1 MLARAPHSLAR
12 ARAPTRANRVK
23 RAPAAFSMT
32 PRARAPRAAP
42 DDAPRRRDRDSDD
55 ARRSGRRATR
65 ARASIALTL
74 TLAVTCAM
82 FSGGVATTDGAVE
95 RPKARFQRDAPWT
108 PSLGG
113 VKKWRKKAKKAA
125 STASKGVTKTA
136 NTASQATQN
145 TANTV
150 SQAAQ
155 NTANAASQAAQNTYN
170 AGASLAGSTYSQT
183 MNNLKGKFGDD
194 MVNAFVGDSRDM
206 LQSKYDATKGFTS
219 SAVTEMMQETQKLAS
234 NVEAVAEMIV
244 AFFNGLQCNI
254 GPETMTDF
262 TKSLTRTFKSSGTA
276 DLVNLIRQNPGKF
289 YQALDGAACDTVW
302 NTVFTSSSAAI
313 DVFGSAINALK
324 SKCPALGGAS
334 PAFTLGF
341 TLDVDVNF
349 ATTTSGVG
357 TELGVGFDLKGNKFC
372 YVGACVSHGRTY
384 GSNAM
389 ANADAS
395 PGLALSGYKELTS
408 VPGECSMLDV
418 GLSVSLPHPI
428 SVEGGGG
435 LTYLYSGGLGNFVG
449 VQYPMSLSG
458 ADPVPGA
465 DVSFKRGMCC
475 TPICVKTNGAQCSP
489 TNWKNPC
496 PTAANPNAYLDL
508 ITASSSAALGG
519 KRTLDLSD
527 EVHTKYYRRTGER
540 ESRLGGGASERLSQ
554 STMVMV
560 TATVSMLG
568 AFALALV
575 AHRRRTARKVADEST
590 PLIK

>member
-1 MLARAPHSLAR
+1 
-12 ARAPTRANRVK
+12 
-23 RAPAAFSMT
+23 MT

-42 DDAPRRRDRDSDD
+42 DDAPRRRDSDGAPRRRDRDSDD

-82 FSGGVATTDGAVE
+82 LSGGVATTDGAVE
-95 RPKARFQRDAPWT
+95 RPKARFRRDAPWT

-125 STASKGVTKTA
+125 SKASKGVTNTA
-136 NTASQATQN
+136 NTVSQATQN

-150 SQAAQ
+150 SQATQ
-155 NTANAASQAAQNTYN
+155 NTANTVSQAAQNTYN

-183 MNNLKGKFGDD
+183 MNNLKGKFGND

-302 NTVFTSSSAAI
+302 NTVFTSSSTAI
-313 DVFGSAINALK
+313 DVFRSAINALK

-475 TPICVKTNGAQCSP
+475 TPICVKTNGAHCSP

-540 ESRLGGGASERLSQ
+540 ESRLGGGASARLSQ

>member
-1 MLARAPHSLAR
+1 
-12 ARAPTRANRVK
+12 
-23 RAPAAFSMT
+23 MT

-42 DDAPRRRDRDSDD
+42 DGAPRRRDSDDAPRRRDSDD

-65 ARASIALTL
+65 ARASLALALTL
-74 TLAVTCAM
+74 TLALTCAM

-95 RPKARFQRDAPWT
+95 RPKARFQRDAP
-108 PSLGG
+108 SLGG
-113 VKKWRKKAKKAA
+113 LKKLRKKAKKTV
-125 STASKGVTKTA
+125 SSGTKAVSNTVSSGA
-136 NTASQATQN
+136 NTVSQAAQN

-155 NTANAASQAAQNTYN
+155 NTYD

-183 MNNLKGKFGDD
+183 MNNLKGKFGAD

-219 SAVTEMMQETQKLAS
+219 SAVTEMQQETQKLAS
-234 NVEAVAEMIV
+234 NIEAVAEMIV

-262 TKSLTRTFKSSGTA
+262 TKKLTQTFKSSGTA

-289 YQALDGAACDTVW
+289 YQALDGAACDMVW
-302 NTVFTSSSAAI
+302 NTVFTSASAAI
-313 DVFGSAINALK
+313 TVFGSAIDALK
-324 SKCPALGGAS
+324 SKCPALGGVS

-357 TELGVGFDLKGNKFC
+357 TELGVGFDLNGNKFC
-372 YVGACVSHGRTY
+372 YVGACVAHGRTF

-527 EVHTKYYRRTGER
+527 EDHTKYYRRTGER
-540 ESRLGGGASERLSQ
+540 ESHLGGVASARLSQ
-554 STMVMV
+554 STMV

-590 PLIK
+590 PLLK

>member
-1 MLARAPHSLAR
+1 
-12 ARAPTRANRVK
+12 
-23 RAPAAFSMT
+23 MT
-32 PRARAPRAAP
+32 PCARAPRAAP
-42 DDAPRRRDRDSDD
+42 DGAPRRRDSDDAPRRRDSDD

-95 RPKARFQRDAPWT
+95 RPKARFQRDAAWT

-113 VKKWRKKAKKAA
+113 FKKWRKKAKK
-125 STASKGVTKTA
+125 TA
-136 NTASQATQN
+136 NTASKAVTN
-145 TANTV
+145 TANT
-150 SQAAQ
+150 
-155 NTANAASQAAQNTYN
+155 ASQAAQNTYN

-183 MNNLKGKFGDD
+183 MNNLKGKFGND

-262 TKSLTRTFKSSGTA
+262 TKALTRTFRSSGTA

-313 DVFGSAINALK
+313 AVFGSAINALK

-475 TPICVKTNGAQCSP
+475 TPICVKTNGAHCSP

-540 ESRLGGGASERLSQ
+540 ESRLGGGASARLSQ